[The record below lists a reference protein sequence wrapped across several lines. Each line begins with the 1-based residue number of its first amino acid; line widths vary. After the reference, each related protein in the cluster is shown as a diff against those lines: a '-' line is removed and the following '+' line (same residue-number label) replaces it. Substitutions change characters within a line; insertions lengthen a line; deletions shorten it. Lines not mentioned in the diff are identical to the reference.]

1 MFIIIVN
8 RVSAV
13 VIFTS
18 KHNMLIKKL
27 GIQSCLDT
35 YNASAG
41 YAGRCKLLSSLLHIF
56 IVLVRL
62 FRAVDLQN
70 FICKW
75 KQCEEKCKIEK

>member
-35 YNASAG
+35 YNALC
-41 YAGRCKLLSSLLHIF
+41 RQ
-56 IVLVRL
+56 VQV
-62 FRAVDLQN
+62 
-70 FICKW
+70 
-75 KQCEEKCKIEK
+75 IEFTTSCIYSISKTL